1 MQEYDFQSKL
11 LKRQIKKHLAYMSE
25 KDLANAQVFLKAI
38 DDEYANVKKDREFLE
53 RSLDI
58 SSREL
63 SEQNTKLV
71 DSLQKNI

>member
-1 MQEYDFQSKL
+1 M
-11 LKRQIKKHLAYMSE
+11 RKHLAYMSE
-25 KDLANAQVFLKAI
+25 KDFENAQVFLKAI

-63 SEQNTKLV
+63 SEQNAKLA
-71 DSLQKNI
+71 DSLEKNI